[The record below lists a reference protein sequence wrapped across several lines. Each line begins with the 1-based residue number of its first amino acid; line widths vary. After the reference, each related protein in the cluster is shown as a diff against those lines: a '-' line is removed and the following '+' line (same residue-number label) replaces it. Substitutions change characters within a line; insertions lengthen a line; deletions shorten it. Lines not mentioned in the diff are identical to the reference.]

1 MLCKFF
7 AIVKYLENLT
17 IYQQLKQPVFIN
29 SRYELLMNNVDMLV
43 YYILEIFN
51 LYLKEQITWALP
63 GNEENW
69 LIKGVDFCLDN

>member
-1 MLCKFF
+1 
-7 AIVKYLENLT
+7 
-17 IYQQLKQPVFIN
+17 
-29 SRYELLMNNVDMLV
+29 MLV